1 MTTHL
6 SSTSSLPFTHREAG
20 FEEQGNTSA
29 FPDYDDYDDIFQGTN
44 AVTLFL
50 ISIFYLTCAL
60 GLMGN
65 GTVLWY
71 LCFVIKKNPITTY
84 VLNLAAADS
93 AVLICLFCMTLLSLV
108 EETSNSS
115 AVLALCFFLAYSSS
129 QYLLTAISIEK
140 CLSVIFPIWYRCHRP
155 ECLSAIICVLLWIMP
170 SLLLGLLVFINV
182 DLKVSQS
189 ICIINFILC
198 TPLVIMSTAVLF
210 IRVFCSLHRR
220 QRGRFYTVLLI
231 TLLVFLLFGTPL
243 SIMLICIFFGYLNEM
258 YMGISL
264 IGACINSSV
273 NPLIYFLIGR
283 KKMHQSKETLRL
295 IFRRVFSDNVGCRE
309 SGQSA

>member
-1 MTTHL
+1 PFGLFLGHL
-6 SSTSSLPFTHREAG
+6 
-20 FEEQGNTSA
+20 
-29 FPDYDDYDDIFQGTN
+29 
-44 AVTLFL
+44 TLFL
-50 ISIFYLTCAL
+50 ISIFYLICAL

-93 AVLICLFCMTLLSLV
+93 AVLICLLCITLLSLLK
-108 EETSNSS
+108 ETNNSII
-115 AVLALCFFLAYSSS
+115 VILHCFFLAYSIS

-170 SLLLGLLVFINV
+170 FLFLGLLVFINENF
-182 DLKVSQS
+182 KVSQS

-220 QRGRFYTVLLI
+220 ERGRFYIVLLI
-231 TLLVFLLFGTPL
+231 TLFVFLLFGTPL
-243 SIMLICIFFGYLNEM
+243 SIMFICISFGYLNYM
-258 YMGISL
+258 YMVISL
-264 IGACINSSV
+264 MGACINSSV

-283 KKMHQSKETLRL
+283 KKMHQSKETLKL
-295 IFRRVFSDNVGCRE
+295 IFQRVFSDNVGCRE

>member
-1 MTTHL
+1 QT
-6 SSTSSLPFTHREAG
+6 F
-20 FEEQGNTSA
+20 
-29 FPDYDDYDDIFQGTN
+29 GTN

-243 SIMLICIFFGYLNEM
+243 SIMLICIFFGYLNE
-258 YMGISL
+258 I
-264 IGACINSSV
+264 SV

-283 KKMHQSKETLRL
+283 KKMKRSRETFRLVLQS
-295 IFRRVFSDNVGCRE
+295 IFSDNIDCRVG
-309 SGQSA
+309 GQPSILDGGRLISN